1 MQNYNGL
8 LTHYHRRVEKNC
20 TVALLTLWEG
30 SYPVLKK
37 FKLVTLSLAPFP
49 PLPPR
54 NWTSFLNP
62 LTGIRDHYDVI
73 IMVFMA
79 RLLFN
84 QWYACSGG
92 RHLVD
97 HVSFQSEP
105 SAPSVIHMEAR
116 VTSRSTFF
124 SAAHHHNLFIYW
136 NYEFLQFFYHLPFR
150 LPVNHSFLF
159 VCSKWRFPPPPYLC

>member
-1 MQNYNGL
+1 MQNYNSL
-8 LTHYHRRVEKNC
+8 LTHYPRRVEKNC
-20 TVALLTLWEG
+20 TVALLTLWKG

-54 NWTSFLNP
+54 NWTPFLNP
-62 LTGIRDHYDVI
+62 LTDIRDHYDVI

-124 SAAHHHNLFIYW
+124 SAAHHHICSSIGTMNFR
-136 NYEFLQFFYHLPFR
+136 NFFTTLPPACEPFF
-150 LPVNHSFLF
+150 SFCL
-159 VCSKWRFPPPPYLC
+159 